1 MEQNPAFSSKLLTNN
16 IICCKI
22 LQNCNI
28 YSSVFCMTGQELRQY
43 RRKNRLTQQ
52 EAARS
57 LGLSQAYLSLLEKEQ
72 RPLSEK
78 LKKKLVVSLELP
90 VTELPSKA
98 SRHKVA
104 DVSDDQLTADLAA
117 LGYPGFSHWKPSRP
131 KNPADVLLSGL
142 KPDKRDARLIEAM
155 PWLVLKFPD
164 MKWSEV
170 ERTAKMYDLQNR
182 LGFVVSVAHGMAE
195 NRDDK
200 GTAAALK
207 RREADLESSMLAR
220 EGTLCN
226 ETMTNAE
233 RRWLVD
239 NRSASAKHWRML
251 TSLSPELARYD
262 V

>member
-1 MEQNPAFSSKLLTNN
+1 MSSLTGN
-16 IICCKI
+16 
-22 LQNCNI
+22 
-28 YSSVFCMTGQELRQY
+28 GLRQY
-43 RRKNRLTQQ
+43 RRKKKLTQQ
-52 EAARS
+52 EAART
-57 LGLSQAYLSLLEKEQ
+57 LGLSQPYLSLLEKEQ

-78 LKKKLVVSLELP
+78 LKKKLVNSLNLP

-98 SRHKVA
+98 SEHKVG

-131 KNPADVLLSGL
+131 KNPADVLLSAL
-142 KPDKRDARLIEAM
+142 KANKRDARLMEAL

-170 ERTAKMYDLQNR
+170 MRTARMYDLQNR
-182 LGFVVSVAHGMAE
+182 LGFVVSVASGMAE
-195 NRDDK
+195 NRHDK
-200 GTAAALK
+200 ATGAALR
-207 RREADLESSMLAR
+207 RREAELERSMLVR
-220 EGTLCN
+220 ESTLCN

-233 RRWLVD
+233 RSWLVD
-239 NRSASAKHWRML
+239 NRPASAKHWRIL